1 MGSIMKYKY
10 FIILF
15 FIFLSFQAAY
25 AADNH
30 NISNLKANFL
40 DFHKYTFNSTDLIKD
55 YNNQSQYNVQILKD
69 GKSIGPNHQVMFR
82 VNGFCYNRMTDC
94 DGIATLNIRLNP
106 GQYIVYVEYDNA
118 KNYNNILVLS
128 N

>member
-1 MGSIMKYKY
+1 MKYKY
-10 FIILF
+10 FIIFLL
-15 FIFLSFQAAY
+15 FIFLSFQTAY
-25 AADNH
+25 ATDNH

-69 GKSIGPNHQVMFR
+69 GKSIGPNHHVMFR
-82 VNGFCYNRMTDC
+82 VNGVFYSRMNDC

-106 GQYIVYVEYDNA
+106 GQYIVYVECDNA
-118 KNYNNILVLS
+118 KNYNNILVLA